1 MTTHRP
7 HLSKGFDTVNHSI
20 LLQKLEHCGIRGVV
34 LKWFQSYLENRKQFV
49 SIGNVRSDISYILCG
64 VPQGS
69 VLGPLLFL
77 LYLNGIQKSKNLLDF
92 HLFAEDSS
100 LFYSAKSLSEL
111 ESTITCQLSH
121 VHKWLYANKLSLNIQ
136 KSSFLI
142 FHPTQKKN
150 LITMCKFS

>member
-1 MTTHRP
+1 M
-7 HLSKGFDTVNHSI
+7 
-20 LLQKLEHCGIRGVV
+20 QKLEHYGIRGVV

-49 SIGNVRSDISYILCG
+49 FIGNVRFDISYTLCG

-77 LYLNGIQKSKNLLDF
+77 LYLNDIRKSSDLLDF

-121 VHKWLYANKLSLNIQ
+121 VHK
-136 KSSFLI
+136 
-142 FHPTQKKN
+142 
-150 LITMCKFS
+150 